1 MTIFKPISKV
11 WVITSKYAYMQTIQ
25 DLARLEYFWYS
36 QGEFPIEKFL
46 KVYESLIRKYP
57 LFSDKNSV
65 FRARKAGKIVGRLM
79 FWRVNEKTIHFTMM
93 FQGSEE
99 QILALYRSN
108 GSEIPQNVNN
118 KFSRLEITTYEL
130 CKHMRSSRDKNGE
143 KSINS
148 IPSWTWQYKAGDL
161 QSLRDRLLDSIGRNH
176 NEEVYRVIA
185 NLAYAPGFAGVRA
198 QVIETHAIAK
208 RCWAN
213 KYGVKSIL
221 KIPPVLYL
229 RRIKQKGL
237 FLTQEILLK
246 ERRIRQESALCKL
259 SRENEE
265 EVQMYKLI
273 TSMIYSEDV

>member
-185 NLAYAPGFAGVRA
+185 NLAYAPGFAVEINSVN
-198 QVIETHAIAK
+198 Q
-208 RCWAN
+208 
-213 KYGVKSIL
+213 
-221 KIPPVLYL
+221 PVS
-229 RRIKQKGL
+229 IKQQPVVIFQFDCLNFIAGFFCYAKDKAA
-237 FLTQEILLK
+237 FFQFDPAFRT
-246 ERRIRQESALCKL
+246 SADK
-259 SRENEE
+259 S
-265 EVQMYKLI
+265 
-273 TSMIYSEDV
+273 